1 MEFVF
6 ELLLEFLIQ
15 LVGEVLFELGLR
27 SMAEPFRRRPNPWLA
42 AFGYA
47 IFGSVLGGLS
57 LWLFPHHMVA
67 NVTWRYFNIVLTPV
81 AVGLCMSSLGSWRS
95 RRGQQVL
102 RIDRF
107 SCGFLFAL
115 CFALVRS
122 CWAS

>member
-1 MEFVF
+1 MEFIF
-6 ELLLEFLIQ
+6 ELVLEFLIQ

-47 IFGSVLGGLS
+47 IFGAILGGLS

-67 NVTWRYFNIVLTPV
+67 NFTWRYFNLVFTPV
-81 AVGLCMSSLGSWRS
+81 AVGLCMSWLGSWRS

-107 SCGFLFAL
+107 SFGFLFAI
-115 CFALVRS
+115 CFALVRFF
-122 CWAS
+122 WAS